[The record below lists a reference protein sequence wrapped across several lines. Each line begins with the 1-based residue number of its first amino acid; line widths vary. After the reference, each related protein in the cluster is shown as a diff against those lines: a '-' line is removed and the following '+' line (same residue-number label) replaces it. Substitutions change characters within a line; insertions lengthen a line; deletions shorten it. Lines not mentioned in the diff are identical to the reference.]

1 MEIIRTKN
9 LKPRA
14 DLYQF
19 VFGSHSLKYVI
30 VMMMLFFLLYPLM
43 PAFASEINTVGDN
56 AEATPEI
63 IDKSTPPTD
72 DLILSEVEVFEPTPE
87 PTPELTLEPITEPT
101 LEPILEMVV
110 EPQVEEVI
118 PDQVISAVDSDK
130 SEAQA
135 ETSTE
140 AFASETL
147 SSTSASL
154 ELESVAE
161 SPEVVPESSTETDDE
176 IVVLVPKSVPENSLG
191 QEITYSVNEEET
203 TDELVAKVSEID
215 SEISTTTIPEPEFFE
230 MPSVAEHTDNL
241 YQFTKQ
247 QCVSMGEG
255 AYHCFDTK
263 VEALPDERGS
273 LYVAQD
279 ADGDK
284 EIYLVTDSGEQAIT
298 NNRLDD
304 DAPQYDPISDSIVWH
319 RLINGRY
326 QILAYQDKQE
336 IVLSGDFENSMEPH
350 RFGSYTVWQS
360 WIDGHWQIVFFDG
373 KSARVISTSAGQ
385 NIAPQVEGDYV
396 IWNVT
401 DGVLPKVAVYEIA
414 SGLVSLIDDEEG
426 ARVYNPRFVL
436 VYDTKFDNGDVITKG
451 YDAETGSVIPLTA
464 AAPVMP
470 KKLPESDQTGE
481 TRALLQSKSTSRDDT
496 TEELDT
502 SESANA
508 TTSIGL
514 TSALEEN
521 GEVIIPDLTRST
533 STPNLPLTDFD
544 IIVEPFLSST
554 STQE

>member
-1 MEIIRTKN
+1 
-9 LKPRA
+9 
-14 DLYQF
+14 
-19 VFGSHSLKYVI
+19 
-30 VMMMLFFLLYPLM
+30 
-43 PAFASEINTVGDN
+43 
-56 AEATPEI
+56 
-63 IDKSTPPTD
+63 
-72 DLILSEVEVFEPTPE
+72 
-87 PTPELTLEPITEPT
+87 
-101 LEPILEMVV
+101 
-110 EPQVEEVI
+110 
-118 PDQVISAVDSDK
+118 
-130 SEAQA
+130 
-135 ETSTE
+135 
-140 AFASETL
+140 
-147 SSTSASL
+147 
-154 ELESVAE
+154 
-161 SPEVVPESSTETDDE
+161 
-176 IVVLVPKSVPENSLG
+176 
-191 QEITYSVNEEET
+191 
-203 TDELVAKVSEID
+203 
-215 SEISTTTIPEPEFFE
+215 
-230 MPSVAEHTDNL
+230 
-241 YQFTKQ
+241 
-247 QCVSMGEG
+247 
-255 AYHCFDTK
+255 
-263 VEALPDERGS
+263 
-273 LYVAQD
+273 
-279 ADGDK
+279 
-284 EIYLVTDSGEQAIT
+284 
-298 NNRLDD
+298 
-304 DAPQYDPISDSIVWH
+304 
-319 RLINGRY
+319 
-326 QILAYQDKQE
+326 
-336 IVLSGDFENSMEPH
+336 MEPH

-514 TSALEEN
+514 TPALEEN